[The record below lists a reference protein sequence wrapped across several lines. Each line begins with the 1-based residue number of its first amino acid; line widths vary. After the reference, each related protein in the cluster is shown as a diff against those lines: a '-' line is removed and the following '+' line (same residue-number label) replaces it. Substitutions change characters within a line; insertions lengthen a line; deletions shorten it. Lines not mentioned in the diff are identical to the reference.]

1 MASIFPEPSLQAK
14 AVEYLS
20 ARTTESAKVRLENLK
35 ISFRFIGCF
44 SYFYQSTAQNIGR
57 NTFKVKLID
66 LIHPSIYL
74 IAMSLSSIQ
83 LDAFV
88 AVAKAQS
95 FSGGAKALHITQS
108 ALSQRI
114 QNLESDLG
122 STLFIRESKGIRLT
136 PLGEQ
141 MLRYCLMKDSLENE
155 FLGQIQSQ
163 QSRSLAGLIK
173 FGGFSTVVRSVL
185 VPSMAALLSE
195 HSDVQIELI
204 TREMRQLPT
213 LLETGQAD
221 FILLNKP
228 LNRHGVENIEV
239 GFEEYVMVE
248 PKNGI
253 FRENV
258 FLDHDSD
265 DSTTADFFNIQD
277 RPVKSWR
284 RSYFDEIYAI
294 IDGVIHGAGRAI
306 IPLHLCKQIDGIKIT
321 KGYRAMKIPVF
332 FCYYQQAYYTSL
344 HKKVIQEV
352 KSKVPKILR

>member
-1 MASIFPEPSLQAK
+1 
-14 AVEYLS
+14 
-20 ARTTESAKVRLENLK
+20 
-35 ISFRFIGCF
+35 
-44 SYFYQSTAQNIGR
+44 
-57 NTFKVKLID
+57 
-66 LIHPSIYL
+66 
-74 IAMSLSSIQ
+74 MSLSSIQ

-114 QNLESDLG
+114 INLESDLG

-136 PLGEQ
+136 PLGER
-141 MLRYCLMKDSLENE
+141 MLRYCLMKDSLEDE
-155 FLGQIQSQ
+155 FLGQIKSQ
-163 QSRSLAGLIK
+163 QGRSLAGLIK

-185 VPSMAALLSE
+185 VPSMSAIMSE
-195 HSDVQIELI
+195 HSDVQIELL
-204 TREMRQLPT
+204 TREMRQLPC

-221 FILLNKP
+221 FILLNMPYDK
-228 LNRHGVENIEV
+228 HGVENIEV

-253 FRENV
+253 FRDNV

-265 DSTTADFFNIQD
+265 DSTTTDFFKLQD
-277 RPVKSWR
+277 RPLKLWR

-294 IDGVIHGAGRAI
+294 VDGVIHGAGRAI
-306 IPLHLCKQIDGIKIT
+306 VPLHLAKQIESIKIS

-332 FCYYQQAYYTSL
+332 FCYYQQAFYTSL
-344 HKKVIQEV
+344 HKEVIQEV
-352 KSKVPKILR
+352 KSRVPKILR